1 MGNLTRSI
9 IRKIGATDTRAFSSF
24 SDYLNVLVE
33 QGIVESAEDLMTRR
47 PELLGS
53 ILFQWYTQGQV
64 ACVFAQLLAKAIDPT
79 KWQSVLIQGELD
91 VAELEGVLEEAA
103 DKLEAL
109 QLIFPGDGTAQ
120 QAIELIN
127 SLCAHPSWSCH
138 EIDWLPNEKGDT
150 LQVGLRW
157 HRPDSDYISWVLGIA
172 PFDTMPF
179 TRRFMDAPFIA
190 LVFRPSPP
198 TPFAKTPIE
207 SGLKASHLAHMD
219 DGLGDDQGKRDKS
232 TNVTKRAKHAL
243 LGDEL
248 FSTARAKVTFSLPA
262 SGRDSLADVLIPIQR
277 S

>member
-24 SDYLNVLVE
+24 SDYLNVLIE
-33 QGIVESAEDLMTRR
+33 QGLVESAEDLMTRR

-64 ACVFAQLLAKAIDPT
+64 ACVFAQLLAKAADPT

-91 VAELEGVLEEAA
+91 VAELEVVLEEAA

-120 QAIELIN
+120 QAIKLIN
-127 SLCAHPSWSCH
+127 CLCAHPSWSCH
-138 EIDWLPNEKGDT
+138 EIDWLPDEKGDT

-198 TPFAKTPIE
+198 TPFAKTPVE

-262 SGRDSLADVLIPIQR
+262 SGRDSLSDVLIPIQR

>member
-24 SDYLNVLVE
+24 SDYLNVLIE
-33 QGIVESAEDLMTRR
+33 QGIVESAKDLMTRR

-64 ACVFAQLLAKAIDPT
+64 ACVFAQLLAKAVDPT

-91 VAELEGVLEEAA
+91 VAELEVVLEEAA

-198 TPFAKTPIE
+198 TPFAKTPVE

-262 SGRDSLADVLIPIQR
+262 SDRDSLADVLIPIQR